1 MKALLIA
8 ECEGFI
14 KNKRYISYILFLL
27 LCGINGVFA
36 IKSLN
41 PQDKFPTILFM
52 IFFVD
57 DFKKGNFINS
67 QSVRLLPIKQ
77 QSLVR
82 VLFLEVGI
90 YNLVLILGWLIYCV
104 VLGRLIFPDLI
115 ETGFLFIFESLI
127 IPDILPKKKMTQP
140 YLEHILILVLLA
152 CFSGVIIT
160 QTTLDKNI
168 GFLFFTAALI
178 VMTYFSSIRILK
190 LKEI

>member
-8 ECEGFI
+8 EYEGLI
-14 KNKRYISYILFLL
+14 KNKRYISCILYLL
-27 LCGINGVFA
+27 LCGVSGVFA
-36 IKSLN
+36 SKSLN
-41 PQDKFPTILFM
+41 PQDKFPTFM
-52 IFFVD
+52 VIIFLIH
-57 DFKKGNFINS
+57 NFEKWNWINS
-67 QSVRLLPIKQ
+67 ESIRLLPVKE

-82 VLFLEVGI
+82 ILFLEAGI
-90 YNLVLILGWLIYCV
+90 YNLIIILGWLIYCV
-104 VLGRLIFPDLI
+104 ILGRLIFPDLI
-115 ETGFLFIFESLI
+115 ETGFLLIFESLL

-178 VMTYFSSIRILK
+178 VMTYFSSFRILK
-190 LKEI
+190 VKEI

>member
-67 QSVRLLPIKQ
+67 HSVRLLPIKQ

-115 ETGFLFIFESLI
+115 ETGFLFIFESLL

-160 QTTLDKNI
+160 QITLDKNI

-178 VMTYFSSIRILK
+178 VMTYISSIRILK
-190 LKEI
+190 VKEI

>member
-14 KNKRYISYILFLL
+14 KNKRYISYILYLL
-27 LCGINGVFA
+27 LCGVSGVFA
-36 IKSLN
+36 SKSLN
-41 PQDKFPTILFM
+41 PQDKFPTFM
-52 IFFVD
+52 VIIFLIH
-57 DFKKGNFINS
+57 NFEKWNWINS
-67 QSVRLLPIKQ
+67 ESIRLLPVKE

-82 VLFLEVGI
+82 ILFLEAGI
-90 YNLVLILGWLIYCV
+90 YNLIIILGWLIYCV
-104 VLGRLIFPDLI
+104 ILGRLIFPDLI
-115 ETGFLFIFESLI
+115 ETGFLLIFESLL

-190 LKEI
+190 VKEI

>member
-127 IPDILPKKKMTQP
+127 IPDILAKKKMTQP

-190 LKEI
+190 VKEI

>member
-115 ETGFLFIFESLI
+115 ETGFLFIFESLL

-160 QTTLDKNI
+160 QITLDKNI

-178 VMTYFSSIRILK
+178 VMTYISSIRILK
-190 LKEI
+190 VKEI

>member
-52 IFFVD
+52 IFFAD

-190 LKEI
+190 VKEI

>member
-115 ETGFLFIFESLI
+115 ETGFLFIFESLL

-190 LKEI
+190 VKEI

>member
-57 DFKKGNFINS
+57 DFKKGYFINS

-190 LKEI
+190 VKEI

>member
-8 ECEGFI
+8 EYEGLI
-14 KNKRYISYILFLL
+14 KNKRYISCILYLL
-27 LCGINGVFA
+27 LCGVSGVFA
-36 IKSLN
+36 SKSLN
-41 PQDKFPTILFM
+41 PQDKFPTFM
-52 IFFVD
+52 VIIFLIH
-57 DFKKGNFINS
+57 NFEKWNWINS
-67 QSVRLLPIKQ
+67 GSIRLLPVTQ

-82 VLFLEVGI
+82 ILFLEAGI
-90 YNLVLILGWLIYCV
+90 YNLIIILGWLIYCV

-115 ETGFLFIFESLI
+115 ETGFLLIFESLL

-152 CFSGVIIT
+152 CFSVVIIT
-160 QTTLDKNI
+160 QTTLDTNI

-190 LKEI
+190 VKEI

>member
-1 MKALLIA
+1 MKVLLIA

-52 IFFVD
+52 IFFAD
-57 DFKKGNFINS
+57 DFQKGNFINS

-115 ETGFLFIFESLI
+115 ETGFLFIFESLL
-127 IPDILPKKKMTQP
+127 IPDILPKKKMTQA

-190 LKEI
+190 VKEI

>member
-190 LKEI
+190 VKEI

>member
-14 KNKRYISYILFLL
+14 KNKRYISYILYLL
-27 LCGINGVFA
+27 LCGVSGVFA
-36 IKSLN
+36 SKSLN
-41 PQDKFPTILFM
+41 PQDKFPTFM
-52 IFFVD
+52 VIIFLIH
-57 DFKKGNFINS
+57 NFEKWNLVYSESI
-67 QSVRLLPIKQ
+67 RLLPIKQ

-115 ETGFLFIFESLI
+115 ETGFLFIFESLL

-140 YLEHILILVLLA
+140 YLEHILIFVLLA

-190 LKEI
+190 VKEI

>member
-52 IFFVD
+52 IFFAY

-115 ETGFLFIFESLI
+115 ETGFLFIFESLL

-160 QTTLDKNI
+160 QITLDKNI

-190 LKEI
+190 VKEI

>member
-1 MKALLIA
+1 MKALLMA
-8 ECEGFI
+8 EYEGLI
-14 KNKRYISYILFLL
+14 KNKRYISYILYLL
-27 LCGINGVFA
+27 FCGVCGVFA

-190 LKEI
+190 VKEI

>member
-115 ETGFLFIFESLI
+115 ETGFLFIFESLL

-140 YLEHILILVLLA
+140 YLEHILIFVLLA

-160 QTTLDKNI
+160 QITLDKNI

-178 VMTYFSSIRILK
+178 VMTYISSIRILK
-190 LKEI
+190 VKEI

>member
-1 MKALLIA
+1 MKVLLIA
-8 ECEGFI
+8 EYERLI
-14 KNKRYISYILFLL
+14 NNKRYISYILFLL
-27 LCGINGVFA
+27 LCGVSGVFA
-36 IKSLN
+36 SKSLN
-41 PQDKFPTILFM
+41 PQDKFPTFM
-52 IFFVD
+52 VIIFLIH
-57 DFKKGNFINS
+57 NFGKWNLINS
-67 QSVRLLPIKQ
+67 ESIRLLPVTQ

-90 YNLVLILGWLIYCV
+90 YNLVLILGCLIYCV

-115 ETGFLFIFESLI
+115 ETGFLLIFESLL

-168 GFLFFTAALI
+168 GFLFFTATLI
-178 VMTYFSSIRILK
+178 LLTYFSSIRILK
-190 LKEI
+190 VKEI

>member
-8 ECEGFI
+8 EYEGLI
-14 KNKRYISYILFLL
+14 KNKRYISCILYLL
-27 LCGINGVFA
+27 LYGVSGVFA
-36 IKSLN
+36 SKSLN
-41 PQDKFPTILFM
+41 PQDKFPTFM
-52 IFFVD
+52 VIIFLIH
-57 DFKKGNFINS
+57 NFEKWNWINS
-67 QSVRLLPIKQ
+67 GSIRLLPVTQ

-82 VLFLEVGI
+82 ILFLEAGI
-90 YNLVLILGWLIYCV
+90 YNLIIILGWLIYCV

-115 ETGFLFIFESLI
+115 ETGFLLIFESLL

-168 GFLFFTAALI
+168 GFLFFTATLI
-178 VMTYFSSIRILK
+178 LLTYFSSIRILK
-190 LKEI
+190 VKEI

>member
-8 ECEGFI
+8 EYEGLI
-14 KNKRYISYILFLL
+14 KNKRYISCILYLL
-27 LCGINGVFA
+27 LCGVSGVFA
-36 IKSLN
+36 SKILN
-41 PQDKFPTILFM
+41 PQDKFTTFM
-52 IFFVD
+52 VIIFLIH
-57 DFKKGNFINS
+57 NFEKWNWINS
-67 QSVRLLPIKQ
+67 ESIRLLPVKE
-77 QSLVR
+77 QSLVSI
-82 VLFLEVGI
+82 LFLEAGI
-90 YNLVLILGWLIYCV
+90 YNLIIILGWLIYCV
-104 VLGRLIFPDLI
+104 ILGRLIFPDLI
-115 ETGFLFIFESLI
+115 ETGFLLIFESLL

-190 LKEI
+190 VKEI

>member
-8 ECEGFI
+8 EYEGLI
-14 KNKRYISYILFLL
+14 KNKRYISCILYLL
-27 LCGINGVFA
+27 LCGVSGVFA
-36 IKSLN
+36 SKSLN
-41 PQDKFPTILFM
+41 PQDKFPTFLVI
-52 IFFVD
+52 IFLIH
-57 DFKKGNFINS
+57 NFEKWNWINS
-67 QSVRLLPIKQ
+67 ESIRLLPVKE

-82 VLFLEVGI
+82 ILFLEAGI
-90 YNLVLILGWLIYCV
+90 YNLIIILGWLIYCV
-104 VLGRLIFPDLI
+104 ILGRLIFPDLI
-115 ETGFLFIFESLI
+115 ETGFLLIFESLL

-190 LKEI
+190 VKEI

>member
-14 KNKRYISYILFLL
+14 KNKRYISYILYLL
-27 LCGINGVFA
+27 FCGVCGFFA
-36 IKSLN
+36 SKSLN
-41 PQDKFPTILFM
+41 PQDKFPTFM
-52 IFFVD
+52 VIIFLIH
-57 DFKKGNFINS
+57 NFGKWNLINS
-67 QSVRLLPIKQ
+67 ESIRLLPVTQ

-90 YNLVLILGWLIYCV
+90 YNLVLILGCLIYCV

-115 ETGFLFIFESLI
+115 ETGFLIFLESLF
-127 IPDILPKKKMTQP
+127 IPAVLPKKKMTQP
-140 YLEHILILVLLA
+140 YFEHTLMVGLLM
-152 CFSGVIIT
+152 CFYYGVILT

-168 GFLFFTAALI
+168 GFLFFIAILF

-190 LKEI
+190 EKG

>member
-8 ECEGFI
+8 EYEGLI
-14 KNKRYISYILFLL
+14 KNKRYISCILYLL
-27 LCGINGVFA
+27 LCGVSGVFA
-36 IKSLN
+36 SKSLN
-41 PQDKFPTILFM
+41 PQDKFPTFM
-52 IFFVD
+52 VIIFLIH
-57 DFKKGNFINS
+57 NFEKWNWINS
-67 QSVRLLPIKQ
+67 GSIRLLPVTQ

-82 VLFLEVGI
+82 ILFLEAGI
-90 YNLVLILGWLIYCV
+90 YNLIIILGWLIYCV

-115 ETGFLFIFESLI
+115 ETGFLLIFESLL

-190 LKEI
+190 VKEI

>member
-8 ECEGFI
+8 EYERLI
-14 KNKRYISYILFLL
+14 NNKRYISYILFLL
-27 LCGINGVFA
+27 LCGVSGVFA
-36 IKSLN
+36 SKSLN
-41 PQDKFPTILFM
+41 PQDKFPTFM
-52 IFFVD
+52 VIIFLIH
-57 DFKKGNFINS
+57 NFGKWNLINS
-67 QSVRLLPIKQ
+67 ESIRLLPVTQ

-90 YNLVLILGWLIYCV
+90 YNLVLILGCLIYCV

-115 ETGFLFIFESLI
+115 ETGFLLIFESLL

-168 GFLFFTAALI
+168 GFLFFTATLI
-178 VMTYFSSIRILK
+178 LLTYFSSIRILK
-190 LKEI
+190 VKEI

>member
-8 ECEGFI
+8 EYEGLI
-14 KNKRYISYILFLL
+14 KNKRYISCILYLL
-27 LCGINGVFA
+27 LCGVSGVFA
-36 IKSLN
+36 SKSLN
-41 PQDKFPTILFM
+41 PQDKFPTFLVI
-52 IFFVD
+52 IFLIH
-57 DFKKGNFINS
+57 NFEKWNWINS
-67 QSVRLLPIKQ
+67 ESIRLLPVKE

-82 VLFLEVGI
+82 ILFLEAGI
-90 YNLVLILGWLIYCV
+90 YNLIIILGWLIYCV
-104 VLGRLIFPDLI
+104 ILGRLIFPDLI
-115 ETGFLFIFESLI
+115 EIGFLLIFESLL

-190 LKEI
+190 VKEI

>member
-8 ECEGFI
+8 EYEGLI
-14 KNKRYISYILFLL
+14 KNKRYISCILYLL
-27 LCGINGVFA
+27 LCGVSGVFA
-36 IKSLN
+36 SKSLN
-41 PQDKFPTILFM
+41 PQDKFPTFLVI
-52 IFFVD
+52 IFLIH
-57 DFKKGNFINS
+57 NFEKWNWINS
-67 QSVRLLPIKQ
+67 ESIRLLPVKE

-82 VLFLEVGI
+82 ILFLEAGI
-90 YNLVLILGWLIYCV
+90 YNLIIILGWLIYCV

-115 ETGFLFIFESLI
+115 ETGFLLIFESLL

-190 LKEI
+190 VKEI

>member
-1 MKALLIA
+1 MVIIFLIH
-8 ECEGFI
+8 
-14 KNKRYISYILFLL
+14 
-27 LCGINGVFA
+27 
-36 IKSLN
+36 
-41 PQDKFPTILFM
+41 
-52 IFFVD
+52 
-57 DFKKGNFINS
+57 NFEKWNWINS
-67 QSVRLLPIKQ
+67 ESIRLLPVKE

-82 VLFLEVGI
+82 ILFLEAGI
-90 YNLVLILGWLIYCV
+90 YNLIIILGWLIYCV

-115 ETGFLFIFESLI
+115 ETGFLLIFESLL

-190 LKEI
+190 VKEI

>member
-1 MKALLIA
+1 MKALLIV
-8 ECEGFI
+8 EYEGLI
-14 KNKRYISYILFLL
+14 KNKRYISCILYLL
-27 LCGINGVFA
+27 LCGVSGVFA
-36 IKSLN
+36 SKSLN
-41 PQDKFPTILFM
+41 PQDKFPTFM
-52 IFFVD
+52 VIIFLIH
-57 DFKKGNFINS
+57 NFEKWNWINS
-67 QSVRLLPIKQ
+67 ESIRLLPVKE

-82 VLFLEVGI
+82 ILFLEAGI
-90 YNLVLILGWLIYCV
+90 YNLIIILGWLIYCV

-115 ETGFLFIFESLI
+115 ETGFLLIFESLL

-190 LKEI
+190 VKEI

>member
-1 MKALLIA
+1 MKALLIV
-8 ECEGFI
+8 EYEGLI
-14 KNKRYISYILFLL
+14 KNKRYISCILYLL
-27 LCGINGVFA
+27 LCGVSGVFA
-36 IKSLN
+36 SKSLN
-41 PQDKFPTILFM
+41 PQDKFPTFM
-52 IFFVD
+52 VIIFLIH
-57 DFKKGNFINS
+57 NFEKWNWINS
-67 QSVRLLPIKQ
+67 ESIRLLPVKE

-82 VLFLEVGI
+82 ILFLEAGI
-90 YNLVLILGWLIYCV
+90 YNLIIILGWLIYCL

-115 ETGFLFIFESLI
+115 ETGFLLIFESLL

-190 LKEI
+190 VKEI

>member
-52 IFFVD
+52 IFLVD

-190 LKEI
+190 VKEI

>member
-52 IFFVD
+52 IFFAY

-90 YNLVLILGWLIYCV
+90 YNLIIILGWLVYCA
-104 VLGRLIFPDLI
+104 VLGRLLIPDLL
-115 ETGFLFIFESLI
+115 ETGFIFILESLL
-127 IPDILPKKKMTQP
+127 IPAILPKKSMTQA
-140 YLEHILILVLLA
+140 YLEHTLMLVLLV
-152 CFSGVIIT
+152 CIYLVIIT
-160 QTTLDKNI
+160 QITLDKNI
-168 GFLFFTAALI
+168 GFLFFIAILF

-190 LKEI
+190 EKE

>member
-8 ECEGFI
+8 EYEGLI
-14 KNKRYISYILFLL
+14 KNKRYISCILYLL
-27 LCGINGVFA
+27 LCGVSGVFA
-36 IKSLN
+36 SKSLN
-41 PQDKFPTILFM
+41 PQDKFPTFM
-52 IFFVD
+52 VIIFLIH
-57 DFKKGNFINS
+57 NFEKWNWINS
-67 QSVRLLPIKQ
+67 ESIRLLPVKE
-77 QSLVR
+77 QSLVSI
-82 VLFLEVGI
+82 LFLEAGI
-90 YNLVLILGWLIYCV
+90 YHLIIILGWLIYCV
-104 VLGRLIFPDLI
+104 ILGRLIFPDLI
-115 ETGFLFIFESLI
+115 ETGFLLIFESLL

-190 LKEI
+190 VKEI

>member
-14 KNKRYISYILFLL
+14 KNKRYISYILYLL
-27 LCGINGVFA
+27 LCGVSGVFA
-36 IKSLN
+36 SKSLN
-41 PQDKFPTILFM
+41 PQDKFPTFM
-52 IFFVD
+52 VIIFLIH
-57 DFKKGNFINS
+57 NFEKWNWINS
-67 QSVRLLPIKQ
+67 ESIRLLPVKE
-77 QSLVR
+77 QSLVSI
-82 VLFLEVGI
+82 LFLEAGI
-90 YNLVLILGWLIYCV
+90 YNLIIILGWLIYCV
-104 VLGRLIFPDLI
+104 ILGRLIFPDLI
-115 ETGFLFIFESLI
+115 ETGFLLIFESLL

-190 LKEI
+190 VKEI